1 MDFPILWG
9 TLTFLLSFI
18 PTVGL
23 FLAMILPDLLAG
35 ALAAV
40 LLGLALI
47 EWTAPERDDAMS
59 RRPQLGARLVAAGV
73 MAGLA
78 LLGGV
83 LDPTLLVALIP
94 LVLAVLVVIDVTGRL
109 RQGGRQSS
117 TTE

>member
-1 MDFPILWG
+1 
-9 TLTFLLSFI
+9 
-18 PTVGL
+18 
-23 FLAMILPDLLAG
+23 
-35 ALAAV
+35 
-40 LLGLALI
+40 
-47 EWTAPERDDAMS
+47 
-59 RRPQLGARLVAAGV
+59 